1 LETRYR
7 TAIFRLRTEQIWAQL
22 LAAITVNTILGV
34 FHLISPVQGTCRI
47 ALEKS
52 RLTFSTNQL
61 TRRQFVSTGYNGA
74 MTKRAI
80 VRTVSEQLNITQQ
93 EAKQV
98 VQTVLD
104 AIKETLVEEGRI
116 ELRNFGVL
124 EVRERAARK
133 ARNPR
138 TGDTVQVKKKRVVVF
153 KAGKALEDAVQEKI
167 KKPNRE

>member
-1 LETRYR
+1 
-7 TAIFRLRTEQIWAQL
+7 
-22 LAAITVNTILGV
+22 
-34 FHLISPVQGTCRI
+34 
-47 ALEKS
+47 
-52 RLTFSTNQL
+52 
-61 TRRQFVSTGYNGA
+61 

>member
-1 LETRYR
+1 
-7 TAIFRLRTEQIWAQL
+7 
-22 LAAITVNTILGV
+22 
-34 FHLISPVQGTCRI
+34 
-47 ALEKS
+47 
-52 RLTFSTNQL
+52 
-61 TRRQFVSTGYNGA
+61 

-98 VQTVLD
+98 VQNVLD
-104 AIKETLVEEGRI
+104 AIKDTLVEEGRI

-138 TGDTVQVKKKRVVVF
+138 TGETVQVKKKRVVAF
-153 KAGKALEDAVQEKI
+153 KAGKALEDAVQGKV
-167 KKPNRE
+167 KKQKHK